1 MALITTLS
9 KALSDYAFGVAS
21 DMAATLALA
30 NALAPVVE
38 TGVTNVQY
46 ITFDDDNAFQ
56 KYNARRGIGGKRQ
69 RILFGASETS
79 VILGANGL
87 EIPIDDQ
94 EKGRAGDS
102 FNALEQAKVKTLVT
116 LGYNA
121 HLTEVATVLQAGVS
135 AEAGKGVWSGANV
148 DPIDE
153 IDEQIEAIARY
164 GMPNRMVLDIGAWRK
179 AKNNPKVKA
188 RFSAKGFTLQ
198 DFASQLLNPGIQI
211 HLTAVGLNTYGFGN
225 ASQTKTAAIGSECWI
240 FNSLDAAT
248 AYDPSMAK
256 TFATRKE
263 LFNGVGIYR
272 DESCASEVYFIDW
285 TALPKVI
292 STKLGRRLSIS

>member
-21 DMAATLALA
+21 DMASTLALA

-46 ITFDDDNAFQ
+46 IEFNDDNAFQ
-56 KYNARRGIGGKRQ
+56 KYNARRGIGGRRQ
-69 RILFGASETS
+69 RVLFGASEAS

-102 FNALEQAKVKTLVT
+102 FAALEQAKVKTLVT
-116 LGYNA
+116 LAYNA
-121 HLTEVATVLQAGVS
+121 HLTEVATVLQAGIT
-135 AEAGKGVWSGANV
+135 AEAGNGVWSSANV

-153 IDEQIEAIARY
+153 IDEQIAAIARY
-164 GMPNRMVLDIGAWRK
+164 GMPNRMTLDIGAWRL

-188 RFSAKGFTLQ
+188 RFSAKGFSLQ

-225 ASQTKTAAIGSECWI
+225 ASQTKTAALGSECWVY
-240 FNSLDAAT
+240 NSLDAAT

-263 LFNGVGIYR
+263 LFNGVGTYR
-272 DESCASEVYFIDW
+272 DETCASDVYFLDW

-292 STKLGRRLSIS
+292 STKLGRRLAIS

>member
-1 MALITTLS
+1 MITTLS
-9 KALSDYAFGVAS
+9 KALSDYAFGVAA

-46 ITFDDDNAFQ
+46 VDFNEDNAFQ
-56 KYNARRGIGGKRQ
+56 VYNARRPVGGKRQ
-69 RILFGASETS
+69 RILFGSSESS

-94 EKGRAGDS
+94 QKLRAGDA
-102 FNALEQAKVKTLVT
+102 FAMLEQATAKTLVT
-116 LGYNA
+116 LGYNS
-121 HLTEVATVLQAGVS
+121 HLSEVATVLKAGVAAVS
-135 AEAGKGVWSGANV
+135 GKGEWSSANV

-153 IDEQIEAIARY
+153 IDEQIEAVARY
-164 GMPNRMVLDIGAWRK
+164 GMPNMLTLDIGAWRL
-179 AKNNPKVKA
+179 AKNNPKVKS
-188 RFSAKGFTLQ
+188 RFTSAGFTLQ
-198 DFASQLLNPGIQI
+198 DFAGQLLNPGIQI
-211 HLTAVGLNTYGFGN
+211 NLTAVGLNTYGFAN
-225 ASQTKTAAIGSECWI
+225 AAQTKKAALGAECWVHH
-240 FNSLDAAT
+240 SLATPT

-272 DESCASEVYFIDW
+272 DESCASDVYFIDW

-292 STKLGRRLSIS
+292 STKLGRRLVIT

>member
-1 MALITTLS
+1 MITTLS
-9 KALSDYAFGVAS
+9 KALSDYAFGVAA

-46 ITFDDDNAFQ
+46 VDFNEDNAFQ
-56 KYNARRGIGGKRQ
+56 KYNARRAIGAKRT
-69 RILFGASETS
+69 RILFGASESS

-94 EKGRAGDS
+94 QKLRAGDS
-102 FNALEQAKVKTLVT
+102 FSALEQATAKTLVT
-116 LGYNA
+116 LGYNS
-121 HLTEVATVLQAGVS
+121 HLSEVATVLKAGVS
-135 AEAGKGVWSGANV
+135 AVSGKGNWSSANV

-153 IDEQIEAIARY
+153 IDEQIEEIARY
-164 GMPNRMVLDIGAWRK
+164 GMPNMLTLDIGAWRL
-179 AKNNPKVKA
+179 AKNNPKVKG

-198 DFASQLLNPGIQI
+198 DFAGQLLNPGIKVN
-211 HLTAVGLNTYGFGN
+211 LTAVGLNTYGFSN
-225 ASQTKTAAIGSECWI
+225 AAQTKTAALGAECWVHHT
-240 FNSLDAAT
+240 LETPT
-248 AYDPSMAK
+248 AFDPSMAK

-272 DESCASEVYFIDW
+272 DESCASDVYFIDW

-292 STKLGRRLSIS
+292 STKLGRRLAVS